1 MRNRRRVRARRGE
14 SFRHERPASPA
25 VVAPA
30 TAYGLGRF
38 LTPGRARMK
47 GLACL
52 VALAVLGAGGCTNA
66 VKTTA
71 HDPVG
76 TTELKPTLQDK
87 DAGLV
92 AMAPGFELKA
102 YGAIGVDRFLVSP
115 TETKDKGDRDLA
127 VSMPGYF
134 QAEIVS
140 RLARTKVFARVV
152 NLSEASLNLGPEK
165 ALRLTGV
172 ITRLAPGSRTLRFFV
187 GYGVGRSKAQVEMH
201 FIDVQSGQVVMV
213 TADRRVAAHGLFGGD
228 SEGHLRE
235 SFEEMARDLSRFL
248 QRLAKEG

>member
-1 MRNRRRVRARRGE
+1 MRW
-14 SFRHERPASPA
+14 
-25 VVAPA
+25 
-30 TAYGLGRF
+30 
-38 LTPGRARMK
+38 M
-47 GLACL
+47 ACL
-52 VALAVLGAGGCTNA
+52 VGLAVLGTGGCTNA

-76 TTELKPTLQDK
+76 TIEIKPTLRDK

-102 YGAIGVDRFLVSP
+102 YGVIGVDRFPVSP
-115 TETKDKGDRDLA
+115 TETKEGEDRDLA
-127 VSMPGYF
+127 SSMSGY
-134 QAEIVS
+134 
-140 RLARTKVFARVV
+140 
-152 NLSEASLNLGPEK
+152 
-165 ALRLTGV
+165 
-172 ITRLAPGSRTLRFFV
+172 RTLRFFV

-201 FIDVQSGQVVMV
+201 FTDAQSGHVVMV

-248 QRLAKEG
+248 QRLAKR

>member
-1 MRNRRRVRARRGE
+1 M
-14 SFRHERPASPA
+14 S
-25 VVAPA
+25 
-30 TAYGLGRF
+30 LL
-38 LTPGRARMK
+38 LTPGRARIK
-47 GLACL
+47 WLACL
-52 VALAVLGAGGCTNA
+52 VTLAVLGGGGCTDA

-76 TTELKPTLQDK
+76 TTELKPTLPDK

-92 AMAPGFELKA
+92 AMAPGFKLKT
-102 YGAIGVDRFLVSP
+102 YSVIGVDRFPVSP
-115 TETKDKGDRDLA
+115 TETKDGEDRDLA
-127 VSMPGYF
+127 AAMPGYF

-140 RLARTKVFARVV
+140 RLAKTKVFARVV
-152 NLSEASLNLGPEK
+152 DLSEASLDLGPEK

-213 TADRRVAAHGLFGGD
+213 TADRRVAAHGFFGGN

-248 QRLAKEG
+248 QRLAKS